1 MGGLKLCITGAAGF
15 LGQSVVSEARRR
27 GHGVCA
33 IVRHISQVPLAWAA
47 DPAIRVVEADLSE
60 PGSAVREAVMEA
72 DSLLHLA
79 ARMQGDDTQMRADTL
94 APTRAL
100 LALRPRRLVLAS
112 SLTVYDAKALP
123 PHDALDET
131 CRTERAPNLRDA
143 YCRAKLAQETLVLQS
158 GTNAWILRIG
168 ILYGQGRLS
177 NAHLGLRLGR
187 IVIGPAVGQLPLC
200 HVRTAAAALVRGA
213 EHPPRGI
220 EIVNVLDDQL
230 PERGAYAAALK
241 ARGDISRHLSV
252 GWSVP
257 YFLAGLIRD
266 HGPGLLRRPVVA
278 ARLKPFTYPNRR
290 MQARLGPLSTADW
303 RAAMEEPA

>member
-1 MGGLKLCITGAAGF
+1 MGGLKVCITGAAGF
-15 LGQSVVSEARRR
+15 LGQAAVSEARRR

-33 IVRHISQVPLAWAA
+33 VVRHISQVPLAWAA
-47 DPAIRVVEADLSE
+47 DPAIRVVEADLSK
-60 PGSAVREAVMEA
+60 PGRSVQQAVAEA

-79 ARMQGDDTQMRADTL
+79 ARMRGDDAQMRAGTL

-100 LALRPRRLVLAS
+100 LALQPRRFVLAS
-112 SLTVYDAKALP
+112 SLSVYDATALP

-131 CRTERAPNLRDA
+131 CRTERRPNLRDA

-168 ILYGQGRLS
+168 ILYGQGRLW

-187 IVIGPAVGQLPLC
+187 LVIGPAGGQLPLC

-213 EHPPRGI
+213 EQAPRGI

-230 PERGAYAAALK
+230 PERGVYIAALR
-241 ARGDISRHLSV
+241 ARGDVSRHLPV

-257 YFLAGLIRD
+257 YFLAGLVRD
-266 HGPGLLRRPVVA
+266 RGPGLLRRPVVA
-278 ARLKPFTYPNRR
+278 ARLKPLTYPNRR

-303 RAAMEEPA
+303 HAAMEEPA